1 MPDVASPRWLFCAP
15 RPLAALLLVE
25 LEPLPHLGKG
35 SSGNRREGPGAIRL
49 TDLQQRMVAKS
60 QKRQEDE
67 ESAEER
73 KRAELLAA
81 TETMSPRHRTK
92 LRRALG
98 KGKSAAQK
106 RYQRLLQLRH
116 KASALL
122 SMRQARQ
129 AHGID
134 ARALEERRRLVQQT
148 RALRQRLLEPDSLE
162 EMRKKCTGKSTLL
175 VDSDILPVPEG
186 VHLEAARVAQH
197 QHMIGGDVE

>member
-1 MPDVASPRWLFCAP
+1 MTQRRMRPRQA
-15 RPLAALLLVE
+15 
-25 LEPLPHLGKG
+25 G
-35 SSGNRREGPGAIRL
+35 
-49 TDLQQRMVAKS
+49 
-60 QKRQEDE
+60 
-67 ESAEER
+67 
-73 KRAELLAA
+73 
-81 TETMSPRHRTK
+81 K

-148 RALRQRLLEPDSLE
+148 RALLARRVVEWLA
-162 EMRKKCTGKSTLL
+162 
-175 VDSDILPVPEG
+175 VLPR
-186 VHLEAARVAQH
+186 AC
-197 QHMIGGDVE
+197 